1 MRSLGK
7 RSFNGVADDLPEIR
21 WIAEWIIY
29 RLRSIFAAFGTGS
42 DLQFGKTTV
51 DSGGLAMFRNTP
63 ACFRC
68 LTRQISRFVRTER
81 GATAVEFALIA
92 PAFLATLLAILE
104 VTIFLFAQMALQ
116 DAANQA
122 ARYFLTGQ
130 AQNNNWSATTVVG
143 KVCPAVVFNC
153 TNVFIA
159 VQNSASFS
167 GANTAPPSMYDS
179 GGNLLTQ
186 GNYTYDPGT
195 PGNTMVVQLVYA
207 WPVVPGPLGFNLG
220 PVQHG
225 AVEIMGVSAFRVEPY
240 SG

>member
-1 MRSLGK
+1 M
-7 RSFNGVADDLPEIR
+7 
-21 WIAEWIIY
+21 
-29 RLRSIFAAFGTGS
+29 FAPIVTGS
-42 DLQFGKTTV
+42 DLQFGRTAV
-51 DSGGLAMFRNTP
+51 HSGGLAMFRRTP
-63 ACFRC
+63 ASLTRV
-68 LTRQISRFVRTER
+68 TRQISRFMRTER

-104 VTIFLFAQMALQ
+104 VAIFLFAQMALQ

-143 KVCPAVVFNC
+143 KVCPTFVFNC

-159 VQNSASFS
+159 VQNSTSFS
-167 GANTAPPSMYDS
+167 GANTAPPAMYDA
-179 GGNLLTQ
+179 GGNVLTQ

-195 PGNTMVVQLVYA
+195 PGDTMVVQLVYA

-225 AVEIMGVSAFRVEPY
+225 AIEMMGVSAFRVEPY

>member
-1 MRSLGK
+1 M
-7 RSFNGVADDLPEIR
+7 
-21 WIAEWIIY
+21 
-29 RLRSIFAAFGTGS
+29 FAAFGTGS
-42 DLQFGKTTV
+42 DLQFGRTAV
-51 DSGGLAMFRNTP
+51 HSGGIAMFRNSP
-63 ACFRC
+63 ASLRRV
-68 LTRQISRFVRTER
+68 TRQISFFVRTEQ
-81 GATAVEFALIA
+81 GATAVEFALVA

-130 AQNNNWSATTVVG
+130 AQNNNWSAATVVG
-143 KVCPAVVFNC
+143 KVCPTIVFNC
-153 TNVFIA
+153 SNVFIA
-159 VQNSASFS
+159 VQNSTSFS
-167 GANTAPPSMYDS
+167 GANTAPPSMYDA
-179 GGNLLTQ
+179 GGNLLAQ

-195 PGNTMVVQLVYA
+195 PGDTMVVQLVYA

-225 AVEIMGVSAFRVEPY
+225 AVQIMGVSAFRVEPY

>member
-1 MRSLGK
+1 M
-7 RSFNGVADDLPEIR
+7 
-21 WIAEWIIY
+21 
-29 RLRSIFAAFGTGS
+29 FAPFGTGS
-42 DLQFGKTTV
+42 DLPFGRTAV
-51 DSGGLAMFRNTP
+51 HSGGLAMFRHTP
-63 ACFRC
+63 AS
-68 LTRQISRFVRTER
+68 LTRVIRQISRFVRTER

-92 PAFLATLLAILE
+92 PAFFATLLAILE
-104 VTIFLFAQMALQ
+104 VSIFLFAQMALQ

-130 AQNNNWSATTVVG
+130 AQNNNWSATTVVS
-143 KVCPAVVFNC
+143 KVCPAAVFNC

-167 GANTAPPSMYDS
+167 AASTAPPSMYDAS
-179 GGNLLTQ
+179 GNLLTQ

-225 AVEIMGVSAFRVEPY
+225 AIEVMGVSAFRVEPY
-240 SG
+240 QQ